1 MLLPALRLPDAASA
15 RGHGGRARRR
25 LRRRPARAAGPAHPR
40 GLDGAV
46 ALDQGRA
53 APARR
58 RSRLARPVS
67 AAAPLAFGRPLA
79 LQHPPLCPE
88 IALALLDGEVDLEA
102 ACRDLDS
109 CQPPPYWAFCWGAGQ
124 ALARFV
130 LDRPETVRGLHIVDF
145 GAGCGVV
152 SIAAARAGAASV
164 TAVDA
169 DPAAL
174 AATRRNATHNG
185 VEIALAAR
193 MPDACDVVLAADVL
207 YEPGNLERL
216 AAARA
221 AGSTVVLADPERAA
235 SPALPAPP
243 IARYE
248 VLTLPDVD
256 SPSRHAVVVC
266 LAGGRGSGRR
276 GPSPR
281 AQRPFAAGTCIPCP
295 DGLRR
300 SYSNPLAQLGAA

>member
-1 MLLPALRLPDAASA
+1 M
-15 RGHGGRARRR
+15 
-25 LRRRPARAAGPAHPR
+25 
-40 GLDGAV
+40 
-46 ALDQGRA
+46 
-53 APARR
+53 
-58 RSRLARPVS
+58 
-67 AAAPLAFGRPLA
+67 
-79 LQHPPLCPE
+79 
-88 IALALLDGEVDLEA
+88 
-102 ACRDLDS
+102 
-109 CQPPPYWAFCWGAGQ
+109 
-124 ALARFV
+124 

-248 VLTLPDVD
+248 
-256 SPSRHAVVVC
+256 AC
-266 LAGGRGSGRR
+266 LLYTS
-276 GPSPR
+276 PSPR
-281 AQRPFAAGTCIPCP
+281 
-295 DGLRR
+295 D
-300 SYSNPLAQLGAA
+300 